1 MLRTLRLPLQLV
13 GAIILVTFFGS
24 YFSPAAVRFFFTVSH
39 IFKEFLGLLL
49 PFIIFSF
56 IASGILSLK
65 RGAPLILLILLA
77 CIFVSNFIIT
87 TLSYVFVRLALPVAQ
102 CPAAAEALA
111 VESSLDPLINFKIP
125 QLVSPALMLVLG
137 VICGIV
143 FSIKRVAFVEDT
155 IEKIKSLVEIILLRI
170 FIPLLPIYVFGY
182 LLEINHR
189 GILTLLFRHYG
200 NAIVL
205 ILCMQMFFIFSF
217 FVLAR
222 CSFKKGW
229 ESLKIALPSYITAVS
244 TISSTATIPVTV
256 ECAEKNTGNRPLA
269 EMSVPLLAN
278 IHLMGAGINIPI
290 LSLATLILFKAI
302 VPDPLT
308 YLTFVFYFCT
318 SMFAVTGIPGAG
330 LIVMMPLLDSYF
342 HFSPI
347 MISVLTTLY
356 LLMDASSAGTN
367 VMGDG
372 ALIII
377 VNKLLKKLKLA

>member
-13 GAIILVTFFGS
+13 GAIILVTFFGA
-24 YFSPAAVRFFFTVSH
+24 YFSPEAVRFFYTVSFV
-39 IFKEFLGLLL
+39 FKELLGLLL
-49 PFIIFSF
+49 PFIIVSF
-56 IASGILSLK
+56 IMSGILSLK

-77 CIFVSNFIIT
+77 CIFLSNFIIT
-87 TLSYVFVRLALPVAQ
+87 LLSYFFVASFLPITE
-102 CPAAAEALA
+102 CPSAIKTLHMQD
-111 VESSLDPLINFKIP
+111 VITPYIDVVITNPFNSGY
-125 QLVSPALMLVLG
+125 MLLLG
-137 VICGIV
+137 ATLGII
-143 FSIKRVAFVEDT
+143 FSIFRVP
-155 IEKIKSLVEIILLRI
+155 LVEQSINKLKQIVETILVKI
-170 FIPLLPIYVFGY
+170 FIPFLPLYVFGY

-189 GILTLLFRHYG
+189 GILGILFKHYG

-205 ILCMQMFFIFSF
+205 IFALQFTYMITY
-217 FVLAR
+217 FVLAKF
-222 CSFKKGW
+222 SFAKGW
-229 ESLKIALPSYITAVS
+229 QAFKNALPSYLTAVS

-256 ECAEKNTGNRPLA
+256 ECAEKNIGNKPLA
-269 EMSVPLLAN
+269 EMSIPLMAN

-290 LSLATLILFKAI
+290 LSLATLILFKCTL
-302 VPDPLT
+302 PDPMT
-308 YLTFVFYFCT
+308 YLVFVVYFCT

-330 LIVMMPLLDSYF
+330 IFVMMPLLITTFD
-342 HFSPI
+342 FSPI